1 MVALLGRHIR
11 HAWLEDLVGL
21 AYNINKEFCAEE
33 VIRMCTR
40 SQLDKILQAIRK
52 EAVRQFGGQLDAVV
66 LYGSYA
72 RGDYDDESDI
82 DVMVCVKL
90 SKSLLAQ
97 YRKTFSH
104 LGSDLGLEHDITVS
118 IHLQDQETFE
128 QYKNDL
134 PFYRN
139 VLREGVP
146 VYA

>member
-1 MVALLGRHIR
+1 
-11 HAWLEDLVGL
+11 
-21 AYNINKEFCAEE
+21 
-33 VIRMCTR
+33 MCTR
-40 SQLDKILQAIRK
+40 SQLDKILQTIRE
-52 EAVRQFGGQLDAVV
+52 EAVRQFGGQLDAVI

-72 RGDYDDESDI
+72 RGDYDEESDI
-82 DVMVCVKL
+82 DVMVQVKL
-90 SKSLLAQ
+90 PKSLLTH

-128 QYKNDL
+128 KYKNDL